1 MPYCIHPSNED
12 DMEALVIGS
21 GVSGLS
27 TGIRLLEAGYNTQIW
42 ARNLPPYTTSNVSA
56 ALWYPYRAYPE
67 HLVLNWSANTFKSLT
82 ELVDEPSTGVLMRTG
97 YEIFPTKVDDPW
109 WKDAVPKFRH
119 SSPDELPAGYADGYT
134 FDVPIISMP
143 LYMQYLLDRFQ
154 AHGGVIEIRD
164 LDTLEP
170 ALAESPLVVN
180 CAGLGARELVNDR
193 SMVPIRGQVV
203 RVKQNG
209 IERFW
214 LDDYNPK
221 GLCYII
227 PRIDD
232 IIIGGTDQ
240 EHDENLEPDPETAA
254 HILELAYALEPSLR
268 DAEILEHKVG
278 LRPGRP
284 SVRLEAERIGENLVV
299 HNYGHGGAGVTL
311 SWGCADAVVEQI
323 RANGF

>member
-1 MPYCIHPSNED
+1 
-12 DMEALVIGS
+12 MEALVIGS

-27 TGIRLLEAGYNTQIW
+27 TGIRLLEAGYDVQIW
-42 ARNLPPYTTSNVSA
+42 ARSLPPYTTSNVSA

-67 HLVLNWSANTFKSLT
+67 HLVLDWSASTFTSLV
-82 ELVDEPSTGVLMRTG
+82 ELLDEPSTGVVMRTG
-97 YEIFPTKVDDPW
+97 YEIFPQQIDDPW
-109 WKDAVPKFRH
+109 WKEAVPTFRR
-119 SSPDELPAGYADGYT
+119 STPDELPAGYVDGYT
-134 FDVPIISMP
+134 FDVPIIAMP
-143 LYMQYLLDRFQ
+143 LYMQYLTDRFQ

-164 LDTLEP
+164 LESLEP
-170 ALAESPLVVN
+170 ALAESKLVVN
-180 CAGLGARELVNDR
+180 CAGLGARELVNDP
-193 SMVPIRGQVV
+193 SLHAIRGQVV
-203 RVKQNG
+203 RVKQVG

-240 EHDENLEPDPETAA
+240 EGDENLEPDPETAA
-254 HILELAYALEPSLR
+254 QILERAYVLEPSLR

-284 SVRLEAERIGENLVV
+284 SVRLEAEWIGDSLVV

-311 SWGCADAVVEQI
+311 SWGCADAVVNEI
-323 RANGF
+323 RKQSV